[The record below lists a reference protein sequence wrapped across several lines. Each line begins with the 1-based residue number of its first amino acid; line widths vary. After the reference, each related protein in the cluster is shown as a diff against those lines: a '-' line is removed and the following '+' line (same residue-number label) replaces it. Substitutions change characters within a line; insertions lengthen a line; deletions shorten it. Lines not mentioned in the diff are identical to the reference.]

1 MRAGSSSEPRARR
14 RWPQLSRA
22 TTVPI
27 AALVLVG
34 GMTFVQVADGPH
46 PTITTAPTERLLVAV
61 TTPVVTRPPCHAVI
75 HLGDSNLALA
85 AGRFKTAYSAAGVN
99 SVIDSGLGRGA
110 NVVQGRGTTA
120 LEAIAKYMVS
130 IPSSGRCWVLELSAA
145 DAMEAG
151 KDHTDPGIPIRQ
163 MADALGD
170 EPTLWITPVLTSA
183 INDWNLAASTA
194 YDKALLQEAQH
205 HPNITVLDWQDIALE
220 HLDQFFSDGVHYSDA
235 LADILIQTVVQK
247 LPEIWDLHP

>member
-1 MRAGSSSEPRARR
+1 MRAGSSSELRARG
-14 RWPQLSRA
+14 RWPRLSPA
-22 TTVPI
+22 VTVPV
-27 AALVLVG
+27 AALVLVAG
-34 GMTFVQVADGPH
+34 LTFVQVADGPH
-46 PTITTAPTERLLVAV
+46 STITTAPEQRLLVAT
-61 TTPVVTRPPCHAVI
+61 TTPVVTRPACHAVI

-85 AGRFKTAYSAAGVN
+85 APRFKAAYTAAGIN

-110 NVVQGRGTTA
+110 NVVQGHGTTA

-151 KDHTDPGIPIRQ
+151 RDHTDPAIPIRQ

-183 INDWNLAASTA
+183 VNDWNLAASTA
-194 YDKALLQEAQH
+194 YDNALLTEAAKR
-205 HPNITVLDWQDIALE
+205 PNITVLDWQDVALE
-220 HLDQFFSDGVHYSDA
+220 HLDQFFSDGVHYSDL

-247 LPEIWDLHP
+247 LPTIWDVHP